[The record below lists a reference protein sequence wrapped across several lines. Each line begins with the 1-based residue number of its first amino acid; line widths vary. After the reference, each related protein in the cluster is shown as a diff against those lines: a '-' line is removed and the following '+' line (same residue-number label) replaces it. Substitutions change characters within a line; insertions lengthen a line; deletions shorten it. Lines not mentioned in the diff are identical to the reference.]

1 MAPKGTH
8 VLVAR
13 GCRRTALAPKGTAL
27 LAAARGA
34 GDTTISAPE
43 GSVIMVAG
51 PAAPLSWRMRAA
63 LCWLPER
70 VGAAWPSRPQG
81 GTCVRAAPLA
91 TRPAG
96 RGARIRALVAR
107 MRAGGRTDMAQ
118 TGTGIMAARAG
129 NRKAVAPKGTIFMVA
144 GKGGRHTTPLAAMQQ
159 KSSGGAPATGGP
171 WPRCG
176 TIAMVADGVAGGT
189 ALRAAMRQP
198 NHGRPPGS
206 RPQLALS
213 RALSMAAEE
222 RGRGTRCWA
231 TRWHTGIGRA
241 RSDTTASAPKGRPT
255 LVAAW
260 EGGAGD
266 TALLAPKD
274 TPILVAG
281 RRSRA
286 GVAPKGTVSMVAGR
300 SDTEALASKGTLT
313 LVAA

>member
-1 MAPKGTH
+1 MAPKGRAS
-8 VLVAR
+8 LVAR
-13 GCRRTALAPKGTAL
+13 GCRSMVLAPEGTAHM
-27 LAAARGA
+27 AAAKGA
-34 GDTTISAPE
+34 GDSTISAPE

-51 PAAPLSWRMRAA
+51 PAAHARRRSRAGDV
-63 LCWLPER
+63 WLPER

-118 TGTGIMAARAG
+118 TGT
-129 NRKAVAPKGTIFMVA
+129 APLVA
-144 GKGGRHTTPLAAMQQ
+144 GKDGRHTIPSAAMQQ

-213 RALSMAAEE
+213 RTLSMAAEE

-241 RSDTTASAPKGRPT
+241 RSDN
-255 LVAAW
+255 
-260 EGGAGD
+260 
-266 TALLAPKD
+266 
-274 TPILVAG
+274 
-281 RRSRA
+281 RSL
-286 GVAPKGTVSMVAGR
+286 APKGTAPMVA
-300 SDTEALASKGTLT
+300 A
-313 LVAA
+313 